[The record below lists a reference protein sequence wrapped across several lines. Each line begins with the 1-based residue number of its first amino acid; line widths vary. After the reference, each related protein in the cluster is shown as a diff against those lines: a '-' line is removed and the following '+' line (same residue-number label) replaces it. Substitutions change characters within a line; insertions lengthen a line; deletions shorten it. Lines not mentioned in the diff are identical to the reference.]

1 MLRSSWNSTSR
12 LTSCCNRW
20 RPQQSCCTPSDRA
33 WCPSRRPGRTAFAGS
48 ATADATPLGT
58 QCYPCKEAVHVLEA
72 VEILPISM
80 SIDGDLLH
88 RHLRG
93 YKDDRSEQTRAR
105 MTRRLAGLVAVF
117 LHNHRGCVGAYESV
131 VPVPSAE
138 RTAVE
143 AIVQRLPELRSRYR
157 PALEVTGLAPK
168 RELRGDRFRV
178 NRDVDGER
186 VLVLDDTFTRGPSI
200 FGAVAAL
207 REAGAVI
214 VGPVVLGRHV
224 QPSWGPSQKM
234 VAWLQARPWDEAR
247 CCRCDGEYAQP
258 GQLL

>member
-1 MLRSSWNSTSR
+1 
-12 LTSCCNRW
+12 
-20 RPQQSCCTPSDRA
+20 
-33 WCPSRRPGRTAFAGS
+33 
-48 ATADATPLGT
+48 
-58 QCYPCKEAVHVLEA
+58 
-72 VEILPISM
+72 
-80 SIDGDLLH
+80 
-88 RHLRG
+88 
-93 YKDDRSEQTRAR
+93 
-105 MTRRLAGLVAVF
+105 MTLRLAGLLAIF
-117 LHNHRGCVGAYESV
+117 LQNHAGCVGAYDSL
-131 VPVPSAE
+131 VPVPSTT

-143 AIVQRLPELRSRYR
+143 AIIQRLPALRGQYL
-157 PALEVTGLAPK
+157 PTLEASGLAPK
-168 RELRGDRFRV
+168 AELRGDRFRV
-178 NRDVDGER
+178 NRDVEGER

-234 VAWLQARPWDEAR
+234 LAWLQERPWDEDR

>member
-1 MLRSSWNSTSR
+1 MATAAEL
-12 LTSCCNRW
+12 LL
-20 RPQQSCCTPSDRA
+20 PL
-33 WCPSRRPGRTAFAGS
+33 RPGLVPVPAAGQDGVCRICHS
-48 ATADATPLGT
+48 ECDSPWT
-58 QCYPCKEAVHVLEA
+58 QCYPCKEAVQVLEA

-80 SIDGDLLH
+80 SIDGGLLH

-93 YKDDRSEQTRAR
+93 YKDDRSEQARAR
-105 MTRRLAGLVAVF
+105 MTLRLAGLLAVF
-117 LHNHRGCVGAYESV
+117 LQNHVGCVGTYDSV
-131 VPVPSAE
+131 VPVPSTT

-143 AIVQRLPELRSRYR
+143 AIIQRLPALRSQYL
-157 PALEVTGLAPK
+157 PTLEATGLAPK
-168 RELRGDRFRV
+168 ADLRGDRFRV
-178 NRDVDGER
+178 NRDVEGKR

-234 VAWLQARPWDEAR
+234 LAWLQARPWDEAR

>member
-1 MLRSSWNSTSR
+1 MASAAELLYS
-12 LTSCCNRW
+12 L
-20 RPQQSCCTPSDRA
+20 
-33 WCPSRRPGRTAFAGS
+33 RPGLVPVPASGQDGVCRICHSGC
-48 ATADATPLGT
+48 DPPWT

-117 LHNHRGCVGAYESV
+117 LQHHSGCVGAYESV

-200 FGAVAAL
+200 FGAWPPFV
-207 REAGAVI
+207 
-214 VGPVVLGRHV
+214 
-224 QPSWGPSQKM
+224 
-234 VAWLQARPWDEAR
+234 RPER
-247 CCRCDGEYAQP
+247 
-258 GQLL
+258 